1 MTAPELPLIE
11 VSLEGR
17 LGDFELSAELRAP
30 ASGVTALVGPSGCGK
45 TTLLRC
51 LSGVCRLAGRV
62 SFEGQ
67 VWQDGRRF
75 VAPHRRPVGYVF
87 QEASLFPHLSVRRN
101 LAFGLSR
108 TPAAHRLSLDE
119 AVDLLDLAR
128 LLDRNPSK
136 LSGGE
141 RQRVA
146 IARALLVQPRL
157 LLLDEPVS
165 SVDAASKAEILG
177 HLEHIN
183 AQLAIPMIYVSH
195 DPAEVARLAH
205 RVLAMDAGR
214 IVSAPRAGVLTQAE
228 ALAAVDKLSP
238 EQVRGLAA
246 AALQS
251 GLKPDRSSA

>member
-1 MTAPELPLIE
+1 MTAPDLPLIE
-11 VSLEGR
+11 VSLMGR

-51 LSGVCRLAGRV
+51 LSGVCRLDGRV
-62 SFEGQ
+62 SFKGQ

-101 LAFGLSR
+101 LAFGLNR

-128 LLDRNPSK
+128 LLDRNPAK

-146 IARALLVQPRL
+146 IARALLVQPEL

-177 HLEHIN
+177 HLERIN
-183 AQLAIPMIYVSH
+183 AQLAIPMMYVSH

-214 IVSAPRAGVLTQAE
+214 IVPAAQAGVLTQAD
-228 ALAAVDKLSP
+228 ALAAVDKLSA

-251 GLKPDRSSA
+251 GLRPDGS